1 MDGSVP
7 LSDVSNRAQV
17 QQVVRQQYAALL
29 KHPHTAG
36 KFAHLNLEEHLPKI
50 FDFWCFVLGID
61 AAEHPYRGSA
71 FEPHVKLQLDNED
84 FHLWMQFLF
93 EAIDAAHSGPVAAD
107 WKKRAEQMGI
117 LFRHKLGLSLD

>member
-1 MDGSVP
+1 METGVP
-7 LSDVSNRAQV
+7 LLDVTNRAEV
-17 QQVVRQQYAALL
+17 QQVVRQQYARLL

-50 FDFWCFVLGID
+50 DDFWCFVLGID
-61 AAEHPYRGSA
+61 AAEHSYKGSA

-84 FHLWMQFLF
+84 FQLWMQFLF
-93 EAIDAAHSGPVAAD
+93 EAIDAGYSGPVADD